1 MKQMGTLGLAMLVV
15 LSASASASDP
25 KDATKATIS
34 VNNQV
39 KADLPFSDKK
49 DFENAQKGFIAKQ
62 DVVTIKNDNGDVVW
76 DLEAYKKYIS
86 LDKPSPNTV
95 NPS

>member
-15 LSASASASDP
+15 LSTSASDP
-25 KDATKATIS
+25 KDATEATIS

-39 KADLPFSDKK
+39 KADLPFNDKK

>member
-15 LSASASASDP
+15 SSASASDP

-49 DFENAQKGFIAKQ
+49 DFENAQKGFLPNKTLSRLKMIM
-62 DVVTIKNDNGDVVW
+62 VTWFGILKPIKN
-76 DLEAYKKYIS
+76 
-86 LDKPSPNTV
+86 T
-95 NPS
+95 

>member
-15 LSASASASDP
+15 SSASASAP